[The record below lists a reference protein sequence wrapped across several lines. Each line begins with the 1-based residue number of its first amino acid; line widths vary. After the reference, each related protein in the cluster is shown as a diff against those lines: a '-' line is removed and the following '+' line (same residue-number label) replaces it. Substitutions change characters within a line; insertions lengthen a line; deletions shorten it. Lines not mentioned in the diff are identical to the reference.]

1 MLFVVVCYSRGYGHY
16 SLESLQDFDVRQF
29 PFHGQ
34 LKRDRAAQV
43 TGIAGNDD
51 GYSQHSPAFSSSW
64 KRRAFCKPVMLD
76 AVSMDRLEGPTTWHR
91 NVTST
96 ETPASSAFDQAMK
109 VSLATKGVDTGNCYL
124 N

>member
-29 PFHGQ
+29 PFHGWT
-34 LKRDRAAQV
+34 LPRKACPM
-43 TGIAGNDD
+43 
-51 GYSQHSPAFSSSW
+51 YSLAVNT
-64 KRRAFCKPVMLD
+64 VMLD

-91 NVTST
+91 NATST